1 MNCKLENS
9 VENELLD
16 MYDYAW
22 NKHKNTIGPLQLF
35 ISMVQ
40 NRNAGEQGTRQ
51 GETNKEFESFLMVI
65 SIVCLHQVPCSLSS
79 KKPLVPILLT
89 SAFTREPQ
97 FSCQFKRE

>member
-51 GETNKEFESFLMVI
+51 GETNKEFESFVMVI
-65 SIVCLHQVPCSLSS
+65 SFVCLHQVRPLLSIKQETVGTNS
-79 KKPLVPILLT
+79 VN
-89 SAFTREPQ
+89 
-97 FSCQFKRE
+97 